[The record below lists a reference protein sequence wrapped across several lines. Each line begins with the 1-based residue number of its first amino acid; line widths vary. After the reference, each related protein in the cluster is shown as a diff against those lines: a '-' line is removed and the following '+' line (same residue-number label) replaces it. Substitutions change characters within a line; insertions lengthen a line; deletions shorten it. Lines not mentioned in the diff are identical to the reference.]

1 MACVHIDRT
10 GSYNFFN
17 LGHLKMPQIATLPL
31 TVGPETVNYVPVG
44 TQNGD
49 KPSMFATVGDTLSL
63 DQQSTLTHLV
73 TQGSANR
80 IVRAHGVLKK
90 VYKANDINVVA
101 ASSSFDV
108 KLTFPKLTVIADRE
122 RVIDTLIA
130 YLTSQRDML
139 ARAEI
144 LY

>member
-1 MACVHIDRT
+1 
-10 GSYNFFN
+10 
-17 LGHLKMPQIATLPL
+17 MPQIATLPL
-31 TVGPETVNYVPVG
+31 TVGTETVNYVPAG

-49 KPSMFATVGDTLSL
+49 KPSMYTTVGDTLSL

-90 VYKANDINVVA
+90 VNQVDSMNIVA
-101 ASSSFDV
+101 ATSSFDV
-108 KLTFPKLTVIADRE
+108 KLTFPKLTVVADRE
-122 RVIDTLIA
+122 KVIDTLIA
-130 YLTSQRDML
+130 YLQNQRDML
-139 ARAEI
+139 VRAEI

>member
-1 MACVHIDRT
+1 
-10 GSYNFFN
+10 
-17 LGHLKMPQIATLPL
+17 MPQIATLPL
-31 TVGPETVNYVPVG
+31 TVGSETVNYVPAG

-49 KPSMFATVGDTLSL
+49 KPSMYTTVGDTLSL

-90 VYKANDINVVA
+90 VNQVDSMNIVA
-101 ASSSFDV
+101 ATSSFDV
-108 KLTFPKLTVIADRE
+108 KLTFPKLTVVADRE
-122 RVIDTLIA
+122 KVIDTLIA
-130 YLTSQRDML
+130 YLQNQRDML
-139 ARAEI
+139 VRAEI

>member
-1 MACVHIDRT
+1 
-10 GSYNFFN
+10 
-17 LGHLKMPQIATLPL
+17 MPQIVTLPL
-31 TVGPETVNYVPVG
+31 TVGSETVNYVPAG

-49 KPSMFATVGDTLSL
+49 KPSMYTTVGDTLSL

-90 VYKANDINVVA
+90 VNQVDTTSIVVA
-101 ASSSFDV
+101 TSSFDV
-108 KLTFPKLTVIADRE
+108 KLTFPKLTVVADRE
-122 RVIDTLIA
+122 KVIDTLIA
-130 YLTSQRDML
+130 YLQSQRDML
-139 ARAEI
+139 VRAEI

>member
-1 MACVHIDRT
+1 
-10 GSYNFFN
+10 
-17 LGHLKMPQIATLPL
+17 MPQIATLPL
-31 TVGPETVNYVPVG
+31 TVGSETVNYVPAG

-49 KPSMFATVGDTLSL
+49 KPSMYTTVGDTLSL

-90 VYKANDINVVA
+90 VNQVDSMSIVA
-101 ASSSFDV
+101 ATSSFDV
-108 KLTFPKLTVIADRE
+108 KLTFPKLTIVADRE
-122 RVIDTLIA
+122 KVIDTLIA
-130 YLTSQRDML
+130 YLQNQRDML
-139 ARAEI
+139 VRAEI

>member
-1 MACVHIDRT
+1 
-10 GSYNFFN
+10 
-17 LGHLKMPQIATLPL
+17 MPQIVALPL
-31 TVGPETVNYVPVG
+31 TVGSETVNYVPAG

-49 KPSMFATVGDTLSL
+49 KPSMYTTVGDTLSL

-90 VYKANDINVVA
+90 VNQVDSMNIVA
-101 ASSSFDV
+101 ATSSFDV
-108 KLTFPKLTVIADRE
+108 KLTFPKLTVVADRE
-122 RVIDTLIA
+122 KVIDTLIA
-130 YLTSQRDML
+130 YLQDQRDML
-139 ARAEI
+139 VRAEI